1 MEFVITLIV
10 TLSSSPTFLQCC
22 CHLHH
27 IKTIYGHYIQQYNLM
42 HQIYIN
48 IYLLNKKLYYT
59 YTVYYLTAIPNIY
72 NGLVAKIV

>member
-1 MEFVITLIV
+1 
-10 TLSSSPTFLQCC
+10 
-22 CHLHH
+22 
-27 IKTIYGHYIQQYNLM
+27 M